1 MSDQDAVRQGGD
13 TLLPQI
19 FNAFC
24 DFEGLPRECAAW
36 PVSESHSGGGTQ
48 TCLRD
53 MHHSLRAAAA
63 HGRWRWP
70 ERPVVFISDPH
81 ADAESF
87 LRSLAAAGT
96 IRRIGRG
103 PRDFILTGFGRR
115 ARIVVGGDCLDK
127 GPSNLDMLDALAG
140 LFASGAEVH
149 LLAGNHD
156 LRFMLAVQA
165 LTGPRC
171 PLTEHLFVRMGR
183 KTVPLLREVWD
194 RFPAVDLMH
203 DLPGEAVCRAR
214 IFPGSDWEA
223 RFPSRAAA
231 HLSQKAIDKEL
242 ARLRTKQN
250 QFDAEVTKAGMTM
263 RMVYAAALMCRS
275 LFLSPD
281 GPYAWF
287 YARMNM
293 VHHCGSLLFVHAG
306 LDDAMCTL
314 LAEGG
319 ADAVNA
325 RFRIEARQDPFA
337 FYFGPVANLVRTKYR
352 DTDKHLSRTGVRT
365 LHALGIK
372 MVVQGHVNNH
382 RGQRL
387 LAKRGLLHLEGDVTL
402 DRASRRLE
410 GLPGIGTGAT
420 LIHPTGDIVGL
431 SSDYPAAKHFHPE
444 RPSWDEAMA

>member
-1 MSDQDAVRQGGD
+1 MYRS
-13 TLLPQI
+13 
-19 FNAFC
+19 
-24 DFEGLPRECAAW
+24 
-36 PVSESHSGGGTQ
+36 
-48 TCLRD
+48 LRD
-53 MHHSLRAAAA
+53 AAA
-63 HGRWRWP
+63 HGRWHWP

-96 IRRIGRG
+96 IRRGG
-103 PRDFILTGFGRR
+103 SGTRDFFLTDFGQH
-115 ARIVVGGDCLDK
+115 ACIVVGGDCLDK
-127 GPSNLDMLDALAG
+127 GPSNLDMLDALAA

-171 PLTEHLFVRMGR
+171 TLTEHLFVRMGR

-194 RFPAVDLMH
+194 RFPASDLVQ
-203 DLPGEAVCRAR
+203 DLPGETTCRNR
-214 IFPGSDWEA
+214 ILPGPDWEA
-223 RFPSRAAA
+223 RFPGRAAV

-242 ARLRTKQN
+242 ARLRTKQD
-250 QFDAEVTKAGMTM
+250 QFDAEVARAGMTM
-263 RMVYAAALMCRS
+263 RMVYAAALTCRS

-287 YARMNM
+287 YAHMNM

-306 LDDAMCTL
+306 LDDAMCAL

-319 ADAVNA
+319 AEAVNA
-325 RFRIEARQDPFA
+325 RFRAEAREDPFA

-352 DTDKHLSRTGVRT
+352 DTDKDLSTTGVR
-365 LHALGIK
+365 ALYAQGVK

-382 RGQRL
+382 QGQRL

-402 DRASRRLE
+402 DRASRLSE

-420 LIHPTGDIVGL
+420 FIHPSGDIVGL

-444 RPSWDEAMA
+444 RPFWDEAMA

>member
-1 MSDQDAVRQGGD
+1 MSYQDAIWRGNN
-13 TLLPQI
+13 TLLPPV
-19 FNAFC
+19 FDAFC

-36 PVSESHSGGGTQ
+36 PLSEPHSGGGTP

-53 MHHSLRAAAA
+53 MHHSLRTAAA
-63 HGRWRWP
+63 HGRWHWP

-103 PRDFILTGFGRR
+103 PRDFTLTGFGRR

-127 GPSNLDMLDALAG
+127 GPSNLDMLDALAA

-156 LRFMLAVQA
+156 LRLMLAVQA

-194 RFPAVDLMH
+194 RFPAAALVE
-203 DLPGEAVCRAR
+203 DLPDETACRAH
-214 IFPGSDWEA
+214 IFPGPDWEA
-223 RFPSRAAA
+223 RFPGRAAA
-231 HLSQKAIDKEL
+231 HLSRKAIDKEL
-242 ARLRTKQN
+242 TRLRSKQG
-250 QFDAEVTKAGMTM
+250 QFDTEVAKAGMTM

-275 LFLSPD
+275 LFLTPD

-287 YARMNM
+287 YARMDM
-293 VHHCGSLLFVHAG
+293 IHQCGSLLFVHAG
-306 LDDAMCTL
+306 LDDAMCAL

-319 ADAVNA
+319 PGAVNA
-325 RFRIEARQDPFA
+325 RFRAEARQDPFA

-352 DTDKHLSRTGVRT
+352 ETDKHLSATGVQK
-365 LHALGIK
+365 LHARGIK

-402 DRASRRLE
+402 DRASRLLE
-410 GLPGIGTGAT
+410 GLPGIGAGAT
-420 LIHPTGDIVGL
+420 LIHPSGDIVGL
-431 SSDYPAAKHFHPE
+431 SADYPAAKHFNPE
-444 RPSWDEAMA
+444 RPTGERTVA

>member
-1 MSDQDAVRQGGD
+1 
-13 TLLPQI
+13 
-19 FNAFC
+19 
-24 DFEGLPRECAAW
+24 
-36 PVSESHSGGGTQ
+36 
-48 TCLRD
+48 
-53 MHHSLRAAAA
+53 MHHSLRTAAA
-63 HGRWRWP
+63 HGRWHWP

-96 IRRIGRG
+96 IRRSGRG
-103 PRDFILTGFGRR
+103 PRDFTLTGFGQR

-127 GPSNLDMLDALAG
+127 GPSNLDMLDALAA

-194 RFPAVDLMH
+194 RFPAADLMA
-203 DLPGEAVCRAR
+203 DLPDEAACRAR
-214 IFPGSDWEA
+214 IFPGPDWQA
-223 RFPSRAAA
+223 RFPGRAAA
-231 HLSQKAIDKEL
+231 HLSHKAIAKEL
-242 ARLRTKQN
+242 TRLRSKQA
-250 QFDAEVTKAGMTM
+250 QFDAEVARAGMTM
-263 RMVYAAALMCRS
+263 RMVYAAALMCRA
-275 LFLSPD
+275 LFLDPD

-287 YARMNM
+287 YARMDM
-293 VHHCGSLLFVHAG
+293 IHRSGSLLFVHAG
-306 LDDAMCTL
+306 LDDAMCAL

-319 ADAVNA
+319 AAAVNA
-325 RFRIEARQDPFA
+325 RFRAEARQDPFA

-352 DTDKHLSRTGVRT
+352 DTDKHLSGKGVRT
-365 LHALGIK
+365 LHAQGVK

-402 DRASRRLE
+402 DRASRLSE

-420 LIHPTGDIVGL
+420 LIHPSGDIVGL

-444 RPSWDEAMA
+444 RPTWDEAMA